1 MSSPGRSSSARP
13 EAAYDPPALKRAP
26 LAALLA
32 AGLLLPA
39 LSCGD
44 SATEPGSGAD
54 LLLVTALTSP
64 QYSESGVLTVEAAA
78 CWCVKG
84 PLLVDVNGTRV
95 GTMACAGKQ
104 EFATPK
110 VDPAAPK
117 VEVRVTDASGPT
129 GVLTATPSGAV
140 SGAPS
145 FSVRVL
151 CP

>member
-1 MSSPGRSSSARP
+1 MKRLARTV
-13 EAAYDPPALKRAP
+13 LH
-26 LAALLA
+26 AALVA
-32 AGLLLPA
+32 ALVLPA

-44 SATEPGSGAD
+44 STTEPGSGGG
-54 LLLVTALTSP
+54 LLLVTARTLP
-64 QYSESGVLTVEAAA
+64 QYSENGVLTVEAAA
-78 CWCVKG
+78 CMCVKG

-95 GTMACAGKQ
+95 GSMACAGVQ
-104 EFATPK
+104 GFATPK